1 MDRRK
6 ALKQL
11 SLLSGGL
18 ILLPSCDFSKE
29 EVTRAMNNLEVTQA
43 QESLLSDLV
52 AFMIPETE
60 IPGGKSLE
68 LDKFVWVMVDD
79 CLPGKQQD
87 HFMKGLSKLGK
98 VGFSNLKSETLATG
112 EDGGSSEQMSEEL
125 RYLIETTKSFAALGF
140 MQSEYVMTEVMP
152 YALVP
157 GKPPAC
163 RTIDANDQI
172 NINA

>member
-43 QESLLSDLV
+43 QESLLNHLVDL
-52 AFMIPETE
+52 MIPETDT
-60 IPGGKSLE
+60 PGGKSLG

-79 CLPGKQQD
+79 CLSGKQQD
-87 HFMKGLSKLGK
+87 VFIKGLSKLEK
-98 VGFSNLKSETLATG
+98 VGFSNLKTEVLATG
-112 EDGGSSEQMSEEL
+112 EDEGSSKQMPDEL
-125 RYLIETTKSFAALGF
+125 RYLIETSKSFATLGF

-157 GKPPAC
+157 GKPPVC
-163 RTIDANDQI
+163 RTIDVNDQI

>member
-29 EVTRAMNNLEVTQA
+29 EITRAMNNLEVTPT

-52 AFMIPETE
+52 DFIIPETN
-60 IPGGKSLE
+60 IPGGQSLE

-79 CLPGKQQD
+79 CLPKKQQEV
-87 HFMKGLSKLGK
+87 FLKGLSTFEK
-98 VGFSNLKSETLATG
+98 VGFSSIKTETPATG
-112 EDGGSSEQMSEEL
+112 EVL
-125 RYLIETTKSFAALGF
+125 YLIETTKSFATLGF
-140 MQSEYVMTEVMP
+140 MQSEFVMTELMP

-157 GKPPAC
+157 GKPPVC
-163 RTIDANDQI
+163 RTIDPNDQI